1 MKSRIAGA
9 LVLAVA
15 VLSFGSCVPT
25 AKDGK
30 KRIVVT
36 HSVLASVVRD
46 LVGDAFAVVALIPDG
61 MDPHEWEPSARDME
75 TMDGAAL
82 IVENGL
88 ALEEGM
94 KGALSQARKSGVRT
108 FTASDHVVARRV
120 GKGEGLPSGDADQA
134 AGARDPHLWT
144 DPVAMKAVVDAL
156 AAEIHADFGLDLSVR
171 RDSLDSRLS
180 ALDAEVSGLV
190 AKLPLERR
198 VLVTGHESLGY
209 FAARYGFKLVGAV
222 LPSLSSQ
229 AETSAAELAALKALI
244 LSNRVSAI
252 FTEVGTSPKV
262 ALSLA
267 GDAKVKAVPLA
278 MHSLPQGGGYE
289 DYLRRL
295 ATTITGAL
303 EP

>member
-15 VLSFGSCVPT
+15 VLSFGSCVPA

-303 EP
+303 SP

>member
-1 MKSRIAGA
+1 MKSRIADA

-15 VLSFGSCVPT
+15 VLCLGSCVPA

-30 KRIVVT
+30 KRIVVSY
-36 HSVLASVVRD
+36 SVLASVVRD
-46 LVGDAFAVVALIPDG
+46 LVGEAFEVVVSIPDG

-94 KGALSQARKSGVRT
+94 KSALSQARKSGVRT
-108 FTASDHVVARRV
+108 FTASDHIVVRRV
-120 GKGEGLPSGDADQA
+120 GKGEGLPSGDTDQST
-134 AGARDPHLWT
+134 GARDPHLWT

-156 AAEIHADFGLDLSVR
+156 AAEIHADFGVDLSSR

-229 AETSAAELAALKALI
+229 AETSASELAALKALI
-244 LSNRVSAI
+244 TANRVPAI

-278 MHSLPQGGGYE
+278 MHSLPHSGGYE
-289 DYLRRL
+289 DYLRTL
-295 ATTITGAL
+295 ARTITGAL

>member
-1 MKSRIAGA
+1 MKARIAGV
-9 LVLAVA
+9 LVLAA
-15 VLSFGSCVPT
+15 AALSLFSCTPT
-25 AKDGK
+25 AKDGRK
-30 KRIVVT
+30 KIVVT

-46 LVGDAFAVVALIPDG
+46 LVGNAFDVVVSIPDG

-94 KGALSQARKSGVRT
+94 KSALSQARKSGVRT
-108 FTASDHVVARRV
+108 FTASDHIVVRRV

-144 DPVAMKAVVDAL
+144 DPVAMRAIVDAL
-156 AAEIHADFGLDLSVR
+156 AVAIHADFGVDLSSR
-171 RDSLDSRLS
+171 RDSLDSRLT
-180 ALDAEVSGLV
+180 ALDAEISGLV

-229 AETSAAELAALKALI
+229 AESSASELAALKVLI
-244 LSNRVSAI
+244 LANHVPAI

-289 DYLRRL
+289 EYLRRL

-303 EP
+303 SP